1 MNYRKYV
8 IICINLIISI
18 WLYDIIFY
26 PEFDTDFFG
35 LFLIFVCG
43 FWFIYNVYAFL
54 ICKYYFVNSEF
65 KPILEVIFLL
75 LLLLPFFMV
84 WYFTT

>member
-1 MNYRKYV
+1 MKYRKYL
-8 IICINLIISI
+8 IICINFIIAT
-18 WLYDIIFY
+18 WLYDTIFY

-35 LFLIFVCG
+35 LFLGFGFG

-54 ICKYYFVNSEF
+54 IYKYYFVNTPS
-65 KPILEVIFLL
+65 KPILEISFVL

>member
-8 IICINLIISI
+8 IICINLIIAI
-18 WLYDIIFY
+18 WLYDTIFY
-26 PEFDTDFFG
+26 PKFDTDFFG
-35 LFLIFVCG
+35 LFLILVFG
-43 FWFIYNVYAFL
+43 FWFFYNIYAFL
-54 ICKYYFVNSEF
+54 IYKYYFINIQS
-65 KPILEVIFLL
+65 KPILEILFVL